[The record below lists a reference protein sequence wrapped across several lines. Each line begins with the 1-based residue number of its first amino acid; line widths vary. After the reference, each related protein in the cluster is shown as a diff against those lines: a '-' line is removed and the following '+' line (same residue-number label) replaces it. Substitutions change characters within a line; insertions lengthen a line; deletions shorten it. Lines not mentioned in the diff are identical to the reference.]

1 MDPGSFL
8 TFDTDYYKNILKRRG
23 LFTSDASLLTNA
35 TAKAGVTTLA
45 TSSDSVFFSVFA
57 ISMEK
62 MNQIEVKTGTEG
74 EIRKHCALV
83 N

>member
-1 MDPGSFL
+1 MDPGSFI
-8 TFDTDYYKNILKRRG
+8 TFDTDYYKNIIKRRG
-23 LFTSDASLLTNA
+23 LFTSDASLLMNE

-45 TSSDSVFFSVFA
+45 NASDSVFFSVFA

-62 MNQIEVKTGTEG
+62 LNQVEVKTGSEG